1 LCGELLEEFRKE
13 MGGEVTCW
21 GVQEHIYGRHYD
33 SSQPDVQKEKE
44 TDDYFR
50 RLSIE
55 AQNVVV
61 VAARLGAQ
69 MVLRE
74 RKVDAERGKHYF
86 AINPSPTSEECLRL
100 LRRTIS
106 AITGEVCFV

>member
-1 LCGELLEEFRKE
+1 

-50 RLSIE
+50 RLSYRSTKRSSGSGQAWCTNGFE
-55 AQNVVV
+55 GKKGQC
-61 VAARLGAQ
+61 
-69 MVLRE
+69 RE
-74 RKVDAERGKHYF
+74 GK
-86 AINPSPTSEECLRL
+86 TL
-100 LRRTIS
+100 LRD
-106 AITGEVCFV
+106 

>member
-1 LCGELLEEFRKE
+1 VRLPVGVFRNIFMEGIMTPVNQMSRKKRKQTIIL
-13 MGGEVTCW
+13 GG
-21 GVQEHIYGRHYD
+21 Y
-33 SSQPDVQKEKE
+33 P
-44 TDDYFR
+44 
-50 RLSIE
+50 IE

-74 RKVDAERGKHYF
+74 RKVNAERGKHYF

>member
-1 LCGELLEEFRKE
+1 

-21 GVQEHIYGRHYD
+21 AVQEHIYGRHYD

-74 RKVDAERGKHYF
+74 RKVDAERRKHYF